1 MLQAATIAKVQFAQ
15 VPWLYTLGTA
25 PSRSDQSGP
34 RQLYTSTDTAILKDT
49 WDVSAASLAKCAEQF
64 DAARKGKTS
73 HLCVLLKTF
82 LLGLLKIYNLVW
94 FNINFATHDIC
105 CVYQSFLP
113 FFILYFCKFCIFV
126 TSNSGLF
133 VFFFFLMQVNK

>member
-1 MLQAATIAKVQFAQ
+1 MLQTATIAKVQFAQ
-15 VPWLYTLGTA
+15 VPWLSTLGTA

-49 WDVSAASLAKCAEQF
+49 WDASAASLTKCAEQF

-82 LLGLLKIYNLVW
+82 SPRFIKNL
-94 FNINFATHDIC
+94 
-105 CVYQSFLP
+105 
-113 FFILYFCKFCIFV
+113 
-126 TSNSGLF
+126 
-133 VFFFFLMQVNK
+133 